1 MLHKAKQKYFELGDK
16 PHSLLARQL
25 RHVQASRAI
34 HRIKDKTGKL
44 ITSPEEINKCFAKF
58 DQELYQ
64 SKCTANQET
73 INKFLTNCRLSTLDA
88 EAVQALDAEVTLEEI
103 KTAVMQ
109 FPNNKASGT
118 DGFKIEFYKAYL
130 PDIAPLYLQMLK
142 HSKEISILPNS
153 LYQANGPTFVS
164 CKLPH

>member
-1 MLHKAKQKYFELGDK
+1 MY
-16 PHSLLARQL
+16 
-25 RHVQASRAI
+25 
-34 HRIKDKTGKL
+34 
-44 ITSPEEINKCFAKF
+44 
-58 DQELYQ
+58 QELYQ

-109 FPNNKASGT
+109 FPNNKASGL

-153 LYQANGPTFVS
+153 LYQANIAVLLKKDRDPLNMSSYHPISLLQMETKILSKVMS
-164 CKLPH
+164 NRHSQTSTPRPIRICTWSAYLRKLTPSL